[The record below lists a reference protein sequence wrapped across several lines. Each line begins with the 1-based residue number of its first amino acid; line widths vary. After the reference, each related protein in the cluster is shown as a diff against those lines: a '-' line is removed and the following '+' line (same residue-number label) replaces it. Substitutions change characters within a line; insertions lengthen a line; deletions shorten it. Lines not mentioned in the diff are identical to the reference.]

1 MFSQDNLE
9 TIKKIVK
16 EFLEKM
22 TFEAEVEVLQKE
34 EQTLLVD
41 VKTEEPQI
49 LIGERGETLSEI
61 QHLLKLILRKALRQA
76 QGSEAELF
84 YIDLDINDYKKKKI
98 DYLKDMAKSAADE
111 VLTTKKEKELPPMS
125 SYERRIV
132 HMELAQRSDVVSE
145 SVGEEPERRIV
156 VKPRAQT

>member
-1 MFSQDNLE
+1 MLSQNNLE
-9 TIKKIVK
+9 TIKKTVK

-22 TFEAEVEVLQKE
+22 TFETEVEVLPQTD
-34 EQTLLVD
+34 QTLPINI
-41 VKTEEPQI
+41 KTEEPQI

-61 QHLLKLILRKALRQA
+61 QHLLKLILRKALQQA

-98 DYLKDMAKSAADE
+98 DYLKEVAKSAAEE
-111 VLTTKKEKELPPMS
+111 VLMTKKEKELPPMS

-132 HMELAQRSDVVSE
+132 HTELSQRNDVVSE
-145 SVGEEPERRIV
+145 SVGEEPERRVV
-156 VKPRAQT
+156 VKPASER